1 MSGSCSAV
9 ATGASWLPPWCAP
22 TSLFSSNQS
31 TLLLAHFAFVSLLH
45 CAAGVVR
52 KIFFKK
58 KGRKSNVILILWGE
72 RVGGTLPPP
81 KNDLPVPVLT
91 LCPTSSPLQLNPPPP
106 RKALWWPSSLPS
118 LAICPC
124 QHWMYL
130 RKGEK
135 RKGRGAGKEG
145 RHCGGSGGSN
155 GGRAWLSSHMGRRK
169 KKRWPRSWERVRRKL
184 CGNRRREK
192 MKEEQTEWG
201 VLLHI
206 SRQISLSPSSLSPS
220 SHLSIPCRLNL

>member
-1 MSGSCSAV
+1 MWWG
-9 ATGASWLPPWCAP
+9 
-22 TSLFSSNQS
+22 
-31 TLLLAHFAFVSLLH
+31 
-45 CAAGVVR
+45 
-52 KIFFKK
+52 KYFFFK

-72 RVGGTLPPP
+72 QVGGTLPPQKMIFP
-81 KNDLPVPVLT
+81 YLCSLSAPLLLHCNLT
-91 LCPTSSPLQLNPPPP
+91 PPPP
-106 RKALWWPSSLPS
+106 LRKALWWPSSLPS